1 MMLMLEKVISRGITQ
16 AVECYVKAND
26 KYLKEQYNRDTTSAH
41 LQYLHRNK
49 LYNWVMI
56 QKLPLNRFKWEK
68 ADNFNSE
75 K

>member
-1 MMLMLEKVISRGITQ
+1 MMLMLEKGISRGITQ
-16 AVECYVKAND
+16 AVECYVMAND